1 MSQAEENMSDASMP
15 RAGDLPPGPGAPTPP
30 IAIAGGAAAARS
42 KRRGSH
48 VGVTDQV
55 LRELRDECADVTDD
69 PEVTGESSRDWW
81 PLAMTWALRGE
92 VPARAAVVARPTTPE
107 EVAGVLRVCNRRGVP
122 VTAAGGRSGVL
133 GGSVPLYG
141 GVVLDL
147 CGLAGIRSVDEE
159 SLVADVLPGTFGDRF
174 EAELRE
180 RHGLTCGH
188 WPQSMT
194 LSTVGGWIACRGAGQ
209 LSTRYGKIE
218 DLVVGLD
225 VALADG
231 RTITTGGFPR
241 TATGPDLTHL
251 FVGSEGTLGVI
262 TGARLKLRP
271 VPPAERRAAYAAPSF
286 AAGLELCRRVL
297 RRGGTPAVLRL
308 YDEVESK
315 RNYSTGDGQNVV
327 LVLDE
332 GDGAIVDAT
341 MGIVDEEAGAVG
353 AERLDDA
360 LVGQWVSHRN
370 DVSALERL
378 ITGGLVVDTMEISG
392 PWSTLVGIY
401 DATVAAIGGVE
412 GTLAVSAHCSHSYL
426 DGACLYFTFAGQPAT
441 REDGSPDPEATD
453 AYHRAVWDAGTRAVL
468 EHGGSL
474 SHHHGVG
481 LNRSRFVGDAL
492 GGALEVFASVKDAL
506 DPQGI
511 LNPGKLGLAS
521 RFGPPQLP

>member
-1 MSQAEENMSDASMP
+1 
-15 RAGDLPPGPGAPTPP
+15 
-30 IAIAGGAAAARS
+30 
-42 KRRGSH
+42 
-48 VGVTDQV
+48 
-55 LRELRDECADVTDD
+55 
-69 PEVTGESSRDWW
+69 
-81 PLAMTWALRGE
+81 
-92 VPARAAVVARPTTPE
+92 
-107 EVAGVLRVCNRRGVP
+107 
-122 VTAAGGRSGVL
+122 
-133 GGSVPLYG
+133 
-141 GVVLDL
+141 
-147 CGLAGIRSVDEE
+147 
-159 SLVADVLPGTFGDRF
+159 
-174 EAELRE
+174 
-180 RHGLTCGH
+180 
-188 WPQSMT
+188 
-194 LSTVGGWIACRGAGQ
+194 
-209 LSTRYGKIE
+209 
-218 DLVVGLD
+218 
-225 VALADG
+225 
-231 RTITTGGFPR
+231 
-241 TATGPDLTHL
+241 
-251 FVGSEGTLGVI
+251 
-262 TGARLKLRP
+262 
-271 VPPAERRAAYAAPSF
+271 
-286 AAGLELCRRVL
+286 
-297 RRGGTPAVLRL
+297 GGTPAVLRL

>member
-1 MSQAEENMSDASMP
+1 MSDASMP

-42 KRRGSH
+42 KRRRSH

-55 LRELRDECADVTDD
+55 LRELRDECADVPHD
-69 PEVTGESSRDWW
+69 PEATGQARRDRW
-81 PLAMTWALRGE
+81 PLAVPWALRGA
-92 VPARAAVVARPTTPE
+92 VPPPAAVS
-107 EVAGVLRVCNRRGVP
+107 
-122 VTAAGGRSGVL
+122 AAGGRSGVL

-271 VPPAERRAAYAAPSF
+271 V
-286 AAGLELCRRVL
+286 
-297 RRGGTPAVLRL
+297 
-308 YDEVESK
+308 
-315 RNYSTGDGQNVV
+315 
-327 LVLDE
+327 
-332 GDGAIVDAT
+332 
-341 MGIVDEEAGAVG
+341 
-353 AERLDDA
+353 
-360 LVGQWVSHRN
+360 
-370 DVSALERL
+370 
-378 ITGGLVVDTMEISG
+378 
-392 PWSTLVGIY
+392 
-401 DATVAAIGGVE
+401 
-412 GTLAVSAHCSHSYL
+412 
-426 DGACLYFTFAGQPAT
+426 
-441 REDGSPDPEATD
+441 
-453 AYHRAVWDAGTRAVL
+453 
-468 EHGGSL
+468 
-474 SHHHGVG
+474 
-481 LNRSRFVGDAL
+481 
-492 GGALEVFASVKDAL
+492 
-506 DPQGI
+506 
-511 LNPGKLGLAS
+511 
-521 RFGPPQLP
+521 